1 MRVFPVPEPCSV
13 DAYQAGHYLMIP
25 PGMENFELSQ
35 AVFRR
40 PLDGQPGEAADHR
53 LLSGGVAP
61 FLLLEP
67 GFARPL
73 EHSELDQAEA
83 FYADFYAG
91 RQPFPWPR
99 AMFERILNQHGGYY
113 PLCVMSLFE
122 GQAHYVGEPCLQ
134 IWTDATGCGE
144 CVGWIESTL
153 LPYLWNF
160 SICATRGRRRKP
172 RMIEVFRRAYPSRSL
187 DELEKMVVTRLHDFG
202 RRGGA
207 ASQMTGIAHLYNWL
221 GTDTVD
227 AAYAAAHYLNDG
239 HSFGASS
246 VLASA
251 HRSTTPWP
259 REDEAYDRIVEL
271 FDQFKIISI
280 VADTY
285 GYARGIRKLAERAET
300 IRARGGWLVA
310 RPDSGDPV
318 ETTLLGLRELAQAL
332 GTDQQETG
340 LKIIRSAS
348 IIQGDT
354 MSDALIFERIYPAVM
369 AAGYCPSNV
378 VFGMGEQSHRAV
390 RSETELAYKT
400 ALVGTDNPSSPTGYR
415 ENMKSSDTPLKR
427 SIPGAVGVDC
437 RRKTDRVY
445 PISIEQLRRGETG
458 DLVVLHDRRP
468 NPLPVRRELFSQ
480 TRERAWRSWLE
491 LPPTTGDTFDPA
503 LRSKQEDY
511 LAAMT
516 AD

>member
-13 DAYQAGHYLMIP
+13 DAYQAGHYLMLP
-25 PGMENFELSQ
+25 GGMEDFELSHG
-35 AVFRR
+35 VFRR
-40 PLDGQPGEAADHR
+40 PLDVPPGEPVDMR
-53 LLSGGVAP
+53 LLSGGLAP

-73 EHSELDQAEA
+73 ERDDLDAAEE
-83 FYADFYAG
+83 FYSDFYLG
-91 RQPFPWPR
+91 QPYPWPR
-99 AMFERILNQHGGYY
+99 AMFERILAEHAGYY
-113 PLCVMSLFE
+113 PLCVMGLFD
-122 GQAHYVGEPCLQ
+122 GQAHYVGEPCVQ
-134 IWTDATGCGE
+134 IWTDAPGCGE

-153 LPYLWNF
+153 LPYLWSF
-160 SICATRGRRRKP
+160 SICATRSRRRKE
-172 RMIEVFRRAYPSRSL
+172 RMIAVFRAAYPSRSL
-187 DELEKMVVTRLHDFG
+187 DELHQMVATRLHDFG

-227 AAYAAAHYLNDG
+227 AAYAAARYLNG
-239 HSFGASS
+239 GRSFGACS

-259 REDEAYDRIVEL
+259 REDEAYDRIVKLMERY
-271 FDQFKIISI
+271 KVISI

-300 IRARGGWLVA
+300 IRSRGGWLVA

-318 ETTLLGLRELAQAL
+318 ETTLLGLTELATAL
-332 GTDQQETG
+332 GVDRQESG
-340 LKIIRSAS
+340 LKIIRGAS
-348 IIQGDT
+348 ILQGDT
-354 MSDALIFERIYPAVM
+354 MSDSWIFERIYPAVV
-369 AAGYCPSNV
+369 AAGFCPSNL
-378 VFGMGEQSHRAV
+378 VFGMGEQNHKAY

-400 ALVGTDNPSSPTGYR
+400 ALVGIDDPRFPSGFR
-415 ENMKSSDTPLKR
+415 ENMKSSDVLLKR

-437 RRKTDRVY
+437 SRPQRRVY
-445 PISIEQLRRGETG
+445 PITIEQLRRGETG

-468 NPLPVRRELFSQ
+468 NPLPVRQELFAE

-491 LPPTTGDTFDPA
+491 LPADAGDTFDPA
-503 LRSKQEDY
+503 LRHKQEEY
-511 LAAMT
+511 ICTMT

>member
-1 MRVFPVPEPCSV
+1 MRVFSIPEPCSV
-13 DAYQAGHYLMIP
+13 DAYQSGHYLMLP
-25 PGMENFELSQ
+25 PGMEEFELSH

-40 PLDGQPGEAADHR
+40 PLAGLPDEPTDLR
-53 LLSGGVAP
+53 LLAGGIAP

-73 EHSELDQAEA
+73 ERSELDEAEA
-83 FYADFYAG
+83 FYRDFYLG
-91 RQPFPWPR
+91 QPFPWPR
-99 AMFERILNQHGGYY
+99 EMFERILDEHGGYF
-113 PLCVMSLFE
+113 PLCVMGLFD
-122 GQAHYVGEPCLQ
+122 GQAHYAGEPCVQ
-134 IWTDATGCGE
+134 IWTDAAGCGE
-144 CVGWIESTL
+144 SVGWIESTL

-160 SICATRGRRRKP
+160 SILATRGRRRKE
-172 RMIEVFRRAYPSRSL
+172 RMIAVFRSAYPSRSIA
-187 DELEKMVVTRLHDFG
+187 ELHEMVVTRLHDFG

-227 AAYAAAHYLNDG
+227 AAYAATHYLNDG
-239 HSFGASS
+239 RSFGACS

-271 FDQFKIISI
+271 FDRFKIISV

-285 GYARGIRKLAERAET
+285 GFARGIRKLAQRAEA

-318 ETTLLGLRELAQAL
+318 ETTLLGLAELEQAL
-332 GTDQQETG
+332 GADRQETG
-340 LKIIRSAS
+340 LKVLRGGS

-354 MSDALIFERIYPAVM
+354 MSDALIFDRIYPAVV
-369 AAGYCPSNV
+369 AAGFCPSNL
-378 VFGMGEQSHRAV
+378 VFGMGEQSHRAH
-390 RSETELAYKT
+390 RSETEMAYKT
-400 ALVGTDNPSSPTGYR
+400 ALVGIDDPRFPAGYR
-415 ENMKSSDTPLKR
+415 DNMKDSDALLKR

-437 RRKTDRVY
+437 RRANNRVY
-445 PISIEQLRRGETG
+445 PVTLDQLRRGETG
-458 DLVVLHDRRP
+458 DLIVLHDRRTD
-468 NPLPVRRELFSQ
+468 PLPTHREQFGQ
-480 TRERAWRSWLE
+480 TRERAWQSWLE
-491 LPPTTGDTFDPA
+491 LPPQADDTFDPA
-503 LRSKQEDY
+503 LRRKQAEY
-511 LAAMT
+511 VRTVT

>member
-1 MRVFPVPEPCSV
+1 MRTFPVPEPCSV
-13 DAYQAGHYLMIP
+13 DAYQAGHYLMVP

-40 PLDGQPGEAADHR
+40 PLDGLPGEAADHR
-53 LLSGGVAP
+53 LLSGGIAP

-73 EHSELDQAEA
+73 ERGELVEAEA
-83 FYADFYAG
+83 FFSDFYAG

-99 AMFERILNQHGGYY
+99 AMFDKILNQHAGYY
-113 PLCVMSLFE
+113 PLCVTGLFD

-134 IWTDATGCGE
+134 IWTDVAGCGE

-160 SICATRGRRRKP
+160 SICASRGRRRKQ
-172 RMIEVFRRAYPSRSL
+172 RMIDVFRRAFPSRSL
-187 DELEKMVVTRLHDFG
+187 EQLHEMVAPRLHDFG

-207 ASQMTGIAHLYNWL
+207 VSQMTGIAHLYNWL

-227 AAYAAAHYLNDG
+227 AAYAAVRYLNDG
-239 HSFGASS
+239 RPFGACS

-251 HRSTTPWP
+251 HRSTTPWTT
-259 REDEAYDRIVEL
+259 EDAAYDRIVEL
-271 FDQFKIISI
+271 FDRYRVISV

-285 GYARGIRKLAERAET
+285 GYARGIRKLAQRANA
-300 IRARGGWLVA
+300 IRSRGGWLVA

-318 ETTLLGLRELAQAL
+318 ETTLLGLRELEQAL
-332 GTDQQETG
+332 GSDRQESG
-340 LKIIRSAS
+340 LKTIRGAS

-354 MSDALIFERIYPAVM
+354 MSDALIFDQIYPAVM
-369 AAGYCPSNV
+369 AAGFCPSNV
-378 VFGMGEQSHRAV
+378 AFGMGEQSHRAH

-400 ALVGTDNPSSPTGYR
+400 ALVGIDDPHFPTGYR
-415 ENMKSSDTPLKR
+415 ENMKSSDTLLKR

-437 RRKTDRVY
+437 RRRTDRVY

-458 DLVVLHDRRP
+458 DLVVLHDHRP

-491 LPPTTGDTFDPA
+491 LPPGTPDSFDPA
-503 LRSKQEDY
+503 LRHKQEDY
-511 LAAMT
+511 LATMT

>member
-1 MRVFPVPEPCSV
+1 MRVFPVPEPCAV

-25 PGMENFELSQ
+25 PGMDDFELSQ

-40 PLDGQPGEAADHR
+40 PLAGLPGEAVDGRILA
-53 LLSGGVAP
+53 GGLASA
-61 FLLLEP
+61 LLLEP

-73 EHSELDQAEA
+73 ERRELDEAEE
-83 FYADFYAG
+83 FYRDFYAG
-91 RQPFPWPR
+91 GQPFPWPR
-99 AMFERILNQHGGYY
+99 AMFQRILDEHAGFY
-113 PLCVMSLFE
+113 PLCVMALFD

-134 IWTDATGCGE
+134 IWTDAPGCGE

-160 SICATRGRRRKP
+160 SICATRGRRRKE

-187 DELEKMVVTRLHDFG
+187 GELHEMVATRLHDFG

-227 AAYAAAHYLNDG
+227 AAYAATHYLNDG
-239 HSFGASS
+239 RPFGACS

-271 FDQFKIISI
+271 FDRYKIISV

-285 GYARGIRKLAERAET
+285 GYARGIRKLAERAAT

-318 ETTLLGLRELAQAL
+318 ESTLLGLRELDAAL
-332 GTDQQETG
+332 GADRQEAG
-340 LKIIRSAS
+340 LKVIRGAS
-348 IIQGDT
+348 LIQGDT
-354 MSDALIFERIYPAVM
+354 MSDAIIFHA
-369 AAGYCPSNV
+369 
-378 VFGMGEQSHRAV
+378 
-390 RSETELAYKT
+390 
-400 ALVGTDNPSSPTGYR
+400 
-415 ENMKSSDTPLKR
+415 
-427 SIPGAVGVDC
+427 SIP
-437 RRKTDRVY
+437 
-445 PISIEQLRRGETG
+445 P
-458 DLVVLHDRRP
+458 
-468 NPLPVRRELFSQ
+468 
-480 TRERAWRSWLE
+480 SW
-491 LPPTTGDTFDPA
+491 PPAFA
-503 LRSKQEDY
+503 
-511 LAAMT
+511 
-516 AD
+516 